1 MEMTAQAETRF
12 SSAGRMALDSAVPRA
27 ELNGSAAAA
36 NMGTILRIPI
46 TVQVV
51 LGSAT
56 MPVSGLMNLG
66 RGAIVPL
73 NRRIGEPIEIMVN
86 GRVVARGDLVVLEE
100 DESLFG
106 VALTEIV
113 GSGGPE

>member
-1 MEMTAQAETRF
+1 MDTTAQAETPF
-12 SSAGRMALDSAVPRA
+12 SSAGRAPFDTALSRA
-27 ELNGSAAAA
+27 DLNGSATAA

-56 MPVSGLMNLG
+56 MPVAGLMNLG

-73 NRRIGEPIEIMVN
+73 NRRVGEPVEVMVN
-86 GRVVARGDLVVLEE
+86 GRVVARGNLVVLEE
-100 DESLFG
+100 DDSRFG
-106 VALTEIV
+106 VALTDIV
-113 GSGGPE
+113 GSSGPE